1 MRCFVILSCSLSLN
15 VILLISDLLN
25 FLSPYDLQY
34 EELDKECDDS
44 LLIQVSQHLQLI
56 DYTEVGRC
64 LNLSS
69 KTMEGIIQD
78 KRDNVERTVAV
89 LWEWK
94 AKNGSAATSV
104 ELLNAFLKME
114 ETVVVESI
122 LRYLSKKTVSEPQT
136 RELHLAPEKAK
147 GRYRNWKDLTD
158 SEKEAVKNQLMDE
171 NQDVRKAYA
180 IFVVQLIKSFRKRE
194 VDPKLVK
201 PFVRSYDNSYQPN
214 FHKDDSIADVLDELS
229 KHCTWFNYESFKVV
243 VEILGNED
251 EKTYLK
257 TYEEDHLTPY
267 LKRSIF
273 EIPCS
278 SQCQFQCTNLLFKVP
293 TDLSISGNEI
303 KAVQRNLAKLSGLED
318 GTILHFED
326 YNIGSIKLIFS
337 LPTVVLNE
345 SSPKSQ
351 LFTFIEWKKSK
362 NCYEVNADLV
372 TVL

>member
-1 MRCFVILSCSLSLN
+1 M
-15 VILLISDLLN
+15 
-25 FLSPYDLQY
+25 SPYDLQY

-56 DYTEVGRC
+56 DHTKVGHC

-69 KTMEGIIQD
+69 KTLESIIQD
-78 KRDNVERTVAV
+78 KQDNVERMVAV

-114 ETVVVESI
+114 ETVVVKSI
-122 LRYLSKKTVSEPQT
+122 LRYLSKKTALEPQT

-147 GRYRNWKDLTD
+147 DRYPNWDDLED
-158 SEKEAVKNQLMDE
+158 SEKEAVRNQLINE
-171 NQDVRKAYA
+171 NRVVRKAYA
-180 IFVVQLIKSFRKRE
+180 TFVVQVVQSFITRQ
-194 VDPKLVK
+194 VDPKVVKILV
-201 PFVRSYDNSYQPN
+201 FSYGISDGNQHPPD
-214 FHKDDSIADVLDELS
+214 FGKDDSIADVLDELS

-243 VEILGNED
+243 VDILGNED

-257 TYEEDHLTPY
+257 TYEEDNLIPY

-273 EIPCS
+273 EIPCDVH
-278 SQCQFQCTNLLFKVP
+278 SQSQRTNLLFQVCE
-293 TDLSISGNEI
+293 DLCITGNEV
-303 KAVQRNLAKLSGLED
+303 KAVQRNLAKLLGLKD
-318 GTILHFED
+318 GSILHFED
-326 YNIGSIKLIFS
+326 YNIGSIELIFS

-351 LFTFIEWKKSK
+351 LFTFIEWKKS
-362 NCYEVNADLV
+362 NCYEVNVDLV
-372 TVL
+372 AVL